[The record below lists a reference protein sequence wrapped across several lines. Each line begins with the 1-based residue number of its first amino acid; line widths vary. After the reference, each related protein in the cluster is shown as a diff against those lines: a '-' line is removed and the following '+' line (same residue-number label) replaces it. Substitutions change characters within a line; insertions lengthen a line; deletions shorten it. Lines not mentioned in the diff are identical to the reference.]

1 MKYLIASDLHGSL
14 SAAEAVLARLT
25 AEKADRLILLGDLL
39 YHGPRNDLPDQYNPK
54 GVIALLNA
62 LPVKPLA
69 VRGNCDAE
77 IDQMVLEFPIMADY
91 ALLPLRNNRT
101 AFITHGH
108 LFNLANRPPYQ
119 PGDLLIH
126 GHTHVHTVE
135 TNNGLTY
142 INPGSAALPKEG
154 QPKSYMTLDWEAGL
168 FEIKSFDGV
177 VLQSYRLPEAQA

>member
-1 MKYLIASDLHGSL
+1 MKYLFASDLHGSRT
-14 SAAEAVLARLT
+14 AAEAVLERMA

-39 YHGPRNDLPDQYNPK
+39 YHGPRNDLPDAYDPK
-54 GVIALLNA
+54 AVFRLLNEM
-62 LPVKPLA
+62 PVKPLA

-91 ALLPLRNNRT
+91 ALLPLVNNQT

-108 LFNLANRPPYQ
+108 LFNLAVRPPFR

-135 TNNGLTY
+135 TIEGLTY
-142 INPGSAALPKEG
+142 INPGSAALPKEN

-168 FEIKSFDGV
+168 FAIKAFDGS
-177 VLQSYRLPEAQA
+177 VLQRYSLSEG